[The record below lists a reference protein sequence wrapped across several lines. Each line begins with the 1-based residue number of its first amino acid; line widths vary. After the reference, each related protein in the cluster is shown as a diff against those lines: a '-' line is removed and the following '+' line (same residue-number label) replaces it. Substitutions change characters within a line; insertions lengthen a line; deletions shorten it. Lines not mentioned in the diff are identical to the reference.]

1 MSRSGVLDFSAALN
15 KYSDAARANRFS
27 VDIPNVTSLRA
38 DMERN
43 RNTQGPI
50 NLNVSGST
58 LQYWCESAEL
68 PGRTFA
74 TFDRKTYGLTT
85 KLPMQTQFSDIT
97 LTFICMANK
106 VSGTGRSARV
116 TPETG
121 LEVKRFFDSWMQTI
135 NPMSTE
141 AFEQDGQYNFE
152 YKSDYAVPIT
162 ITHFDQFSKQP
173 NNNTDNNTESMVS
186 YKVAL
191 VDAFPISMGALTMNW
206 GDDGI
211 LRLPVTFAY
220 SRWYISDKT
229 GFGLTFI
236 NEKESLS
243 NQNINNGFNFT

>member
-1 MSRSGVLDFSAALN
+1 MSRSSVLDFSAALN

-27 VDIPNVTSLRA
+27 VDIPNVALRLA
-38 DMERN
+38 IRAAAG
-43 RNTQGPI
+43 GPI
-50 NLNVSGST
+50 NLNVSGFNRG
-58 LQYWCESAEL
+58 QYWCESAEL

-97 LTFICMANK
+97 LTFICMANQ
-106 VSGTGRSARV
+106 VSGALNAAQV

-121 LEVKRFFDSWMQTI
+121 LDVKRFFDNWMQTI
-135 NPMSTE
+135 NPMSTG

-152 YKSDYAVPIT
+152 YKSDYAVPIE
-162 ITHFDQFSKQP
+162 ITHFDQFSNQP

-186 YKVAL
+186 YKVNL

-236 NEKESLS
+236 SEKESLS
-243 NQNINNGFNFT
+243 NQNNNNNVFDFT

>member
-1 MSRSGVLDFSAALN
+1 MSRSSVLDFSAALN

-27 VDIPNVTSLRA
+27 VDIPNVNSLRRK
-38 DMERN
+38 MEN
-43 RNTQGPI
+43 RRAFHSAPLE
-50 NLNVSGST
+50 LNVSGYN
-58 LQYWCESAEL
+58 LIKYWCEAAEL

-106 VSGTGRSARV
+106 VSGAGDAAQV

-121 LEVKRFFDSWMQTI
+121 LDVKRFFDSWMQSI

-152 YKSDYAVPIT
+152 YKSDYAVTIS
-162 ITHFDQFSKQP
+162 ITHFDQFSKRP
-173 NNNTDNNTESMVS
+173 NINTESMVS

-220 SRWYISDKT
+220 SRWYISDET

-236 NEKESLS
+236 SEKESLS

>member
-1 MSRSGVLDFSAALN
+1 MSRSSILDFSAELN

-27 VDIPNVTSLRA
+27 VDIPNVARGHDQRA
-38 DMERN
+38 GG
-43 RNTQGPI
+43 GPI
-50 NLNVSGST
+50 NLNVSGLT

-97 LTFICMANK
+97 LTFICMANQ
-106 VSGTGRSARV
+106 VSGEGSSARV
-116 TPETG
+116 TPATG
-121 LEVKRFFDSWMQTI
+121 LDVKRFFDRWMQTI
-135 NPMSTE
+135 NPMSTG
-141 AFEQDGQYNFE
+141 AFEQDGKYNFE
-152 YKSDYAVPIT
+152 YKSDYAATIS
-162 ITHFDQFSKQP
+162 ITHFDQFSNQP
-173 NNNTDNNTESMVS
+173 NNNTESMVS
-186 YKVAL
+186 YKVNL

-236 NEKESLS
+236 SEKESLS
-243 NQNINNGFNFT
+243 NQNINNDFDFTRRGFD